1 MPATGDVIP
10 AHGTEDLVMG
20 NPSALAGLLLLLG
33 VASSSPS
40 GAQTPGLVSGAYERM
55 DDRRIAHEML
65 DQHRDVLF
73 AKRAELEYLRAADE
87 RRVHR
92 EEWVLSRCPNQDD
105 PAGLN
110 VRQEDILLGT
120 VKAVD
125 LDKKTVTVEG
135 SKGRVE
141 TIDAKEA
148 RNLDQV
154 KVGDKVTVTYTQA
167 LAVFVRKG
175 DEPPSTS
182 ENQTVQLAPKG
193 EKPGGVVARTVQLT
207 GTIQSV
213 DAKKRMV
220 DVRVP
225 AGDVRTF
232 KVDPRVKN
240 LSQVKK
246 GDQVVLRYTESVAL
260 SVVKP

>member
-1 MPATGDVIP
+1 MKTFRMVLPAVMLLGLSSVTIAQQKDSDNGGTPGRVSVDVIKL
-10 AHGTEDLVMG
+10 T
-20 NPSALAGLLLLLG
+20 
-33 VASSSPS
+33 
-40 GAQTPGLVSGAYERM
+40 
-55 DDRRIAHEML
+55 
-65 DQHRDVLF
+65 
-73 AKRAELEYLRAADE
+73 
-87 RRVHR
+87 
-92 EEWVLSRCPNQDD
+92 
-105 PAGLN
+105 
-110 VRQEDILLGT
+110 GT

-135 SKGRVE
+135 SSGRVE

-167 LAVFVRKG
+167 LAVFVRKS

-182 ENQTVQLAPKG
+182 EKQTVQLAPKG
-193 EKPGGVVARTVQLT
+193 EKPGGVVARTVELT

-213 DAKKRMV
+213 DAQKRMV
-220 DVRVP
+220 EVRVP

-240 LSQVKK
+240 LEQVKK